1 MLKILSWNIRQGGGS
16 RIKGILKSIKEVNP
30 HIIGLSEWRNN
41 AAGLEMRI
49 ALLRMGYLYQFVP
62 PTTTANAVFLASKY
76 AFSGLLCSEADANF
90 PNNIVMGKFDA
101 FDLYVVYLPHKKRHS
116 LFPYLIERVKQSN
129 RSTIIVGDYNTGH
142 NGIDQKGNSFWYTD
156 DLEELESSGMKDAF
170 RMVHGNAE
178 IYSWYSHQGNGY
190 RYDHSYIS
198 EDLTDLIAN
207 CEYLHTFREEG
218 ISDHSP
224 MLLSLGK

>member
-16 RIKGILKSIKEVNP
+16 RIKGIIKSIKEIDP
-30 HIIGLSEWRNN
+30 HILGLSEWQNN

-62 PTTTANAVFLASKY
+62 PTSTNNAVFLASKFP
-76 AFSGLLCSEADANF
+76 FSGLLCSEADSNF
-90 PNNIVMGKFDA
+90 PNNIIMGRFDA
-101 FDLYVVYLPHKKRHS
+101 FDLYTVYLPHKKKHV
-116 LFPYLIERVKQSN
+116 LFQYLIERIRQSD

-142 NGIDQKGNSFWYTD
+142 NGIDQKGNSFWYTEE
-156 DLEELESSGMKDAF
+156 LEELESTGMTDAF
-170 RMVHGNAE
+170 RLVHGDIE
-178 IYSWYSHQGNGY
+178 MYSWYSHQGNGF

-198 EDLTDLIAN
+198 EDLKGLVIGCN
-207 CEYLHTFREEG
+207 YLSSYREVG

-224 MLLSLGK
+224 MILSLGT